1 MACFIVFWFCF
12 NSALNLV
19 KIFKYFDNS
28 IYNSKPTKN
37 MSEYFLTTLEYKT
50 LKKNLTFTLKK

>member
-1 MACFIVFWFCF
+1 M
-12 NSALNLV
+12 
-19 KIFKYFDNS
+19 FKYFDNS

-50 LKKNLTFTLKK
+50 LKKYLTFTLKK